1 MFLEGWKLKEGKRIK
16 ESQIL
21 WKSRSQVSGSENL
34 EVYGHEIR
42 KKESY
47 IKFKNETNKCFAYTC
62 TTLNFQMLWV
72 MAPIVPV
79 VLPC

>member
-1 MFLEGWKLKEGKRIK
+1 MEPCLY
-16 ESQIL
+16 
-21 WKSRSQVSGSENL
+21 SGIIMIYRVPYCLLYSENL
-34 EVYGHEIR
+34 EAYGHEIR